1 MKKDIFG
8 LRHPFF
14 IPLWR
19 RILTVALCL
28 GWGLLE
34 FSSGNPGWG
43 TLFGGI
49 GLIAAWGFFIGFDA
63 EDIRARAEEEAK
75 KKQ

>member
-1 MKKDIFG
+1 MKGDFFG

-19 RILTVALCL
+19 RIATVALCL
-28 GWGLLE
+28 GWAVLE
-34 FSSGNPGWG
+34 FTSGNPGWG

-49 GLIAAWGFFIGFDA
+49 GLIAARGFFFGFDPEA
-63 EDIRARAEEEAK
+63 IRARAEEEAK
-75 KKQ
+75 KK

>member
-1 MKKDIFG
+1 MKKDFFG

-19 RILTVALCL
+19 RIATVALCL
-28 GWGLLE
+28 GWAVLE
-34 FSSGNPGWG
+34 FTSGGPAWG
-43 TLFGGI
+43 MLFGGI

-63 EDIRARAEEEAK
+63 EEIRARAEEEAK
-75 KKQ
+75 TK